1 MLPAGGPIKLRER
14 ESEERERDHSFRPS
28 THPGAATMSH
38 AAPELM
44 LSPEGCHTT
53 ASDVFAL
60 GVLL

>member
-1 MLPAGGPIKLRER
+1 MLPAGGPIRLGER
-14 ESEERERDHSFRPS
+14 ESEERESHSFRPS
-28 THPGAATMSH
+28 THPSAATMSH

-53 ASDVFAL
+53 ASDIFAL